1 MEKILIVEDHF
12 MVRISLKIMLNE
24 LYRQAVPFEAENFDE
39 ALQLIASH
47 RFELIM
53 LDIDIPG
60 GQGTAMIA
68 QIRQQQPEV
77 VILVCSAADEEKY
90 ALDYIAQGANGYLSK
105 SAPKNEAMAAITTV
119 MKRNKYVSQIVQ
131 QQLLDGV
138 SNGRGTNSRTLLLRQ
153 LSSREHEILQLMLEG
168 KWIKEIAAALDLR
181 ANTVSTYK
189 SRIFDKMG
197 VTNVFE
203 LFKKVNAA
211 EKP

>member
-1 MEKILIVEDHF
+1 MKKILIVEDHF

-24 LYRQAVPFEAENFDE
+24 VYGQAVPFEAENFDE
-39 ALQLIASH
+39 VLQLIASH
-47 RFELIM
+47 QFELIL

-60 GQGTAMIA
+60 GKGTAMIA

-105 SAPKNEAMAAITTV
+105 SAPKNEAMAAIATV

-138 SNGRGTNSRTLLLRQ
+138 SNGRKTNSRTLLLRQ
-153 LSSREHEILQLMLEG
+153 LSSREDEIMKLMLEG
-168 KWIKEIAAALDLR
+168 KWIKEIAATLDLR

-189 SRIFDKMG
+189 ARIFEKMG

>member
-1 MEKILIVEDHF
+1 MKKILIVEDHF
-12 MVRISLKIMLNE
+12 MVRISLRIMLNE
-24 LYRQAVPFEAENFDE
+24 LYGQAVPFEAENFDD
-39 ALQLIASH
+39 ALQLIANHS
-47 RFELIM
+47 FELIV

-60 GQGTAMIA
+60 GKGTAMIA
-68 QIRQQQPEV
+68 QIRQQQPDV

-90 ALDYIAQGANGYLSK
+90 ALDYIGEGANGYLSK
-105 SAPKNEAMAAITTV
+105 SAPQKEAMEAIATV

-138 SNGRGTNSRTLLLRQ
+138 SNGSKTNSRVLLLKQ
-153 LSSREHEILQLMLEG
+153 LSSREHEIMKLMLEG
-168 KWIKEIAAALDLR
+168 KWIKEIAANLNLR

-189 SRIFDKMG
+189 ARIFEKMG

-211 EKP
+211 EH

>member
-24 LYRQAVPFEAENFDE
+24 LYRQAVPFEAENFDK

-181 ANTVSTYK
+181 DNTVSTYK

>member
-24 LYRQAVPFEAENFDE
+24 LYGQAVPFEAENFDE

-47 RFELIM
+47 RFELIL

-90 ALDYIAQGANGYLSK
+90 ALDYIGQGANGYLSK

-138 SNGRGTNSRTLLLRQ
+138 SNGRKTNSRTLLLRQ

-211 EKP
+211 EK